1 MKTGRTVSP
10 AAFAVILLLK
20 GYQLMIS
27 PWLGRNCRF
36 YPTCSSY
43 AVESLR
49 TFGLM
54 RGGALALLRIA
65 KCAPW
70 HPGGYDPVPAS
81 FPGFFGTGRRTAEPD
96 ENYSSSREGESF

>member
-1 MKTGRTVSP
+1 MKTGRIASP

-49 TFGLM
+49 AFGLL
-54 RGGALALLRIA
+54 RGGSLA
-65 KCAPW
+65 
-70 HPGGYDPVPAS
+70 
-81 FPGFFGTGRRTAEPD
+81 
-96 ENYSSSREGESF
+96 